1 MPWKVRKRKCRQGDG
16 DKGKYVV
23 VKVKRGGG
31 TKQSSCHTTKNLA
44 KRATR
49 ARYASAYGES
59 VMKITAEKLRQIIR
73 EETQKLVEV
82 DSLKPGDYA
91 LGAYF
96 SVEKM
101 GKFEKAMLDL
111 FNDSLRSASNDLG
124 DPKDAYDAVMA
135 GFEMLIERVQSDMRP
150 LEMIPSDVR
159 RKIQQSVSML
169 ANEEVFRDASA
180 EDVAMQA
187 LDYVDHPPS
196 LADEAYEIAL
206 AAALKMGIPSEGS

>member
-31 TKQSSCHTTKNLA
+31 TEQSSCHTTKNLA

-73 EETQKLVEV
+73 EEAQKLVEV

-101 GKFEKAMLDL
+101 DAFKGAMLDL
-111 FNDSLRSASNDLG
+111 FDDALRSASNDLG
-124 DPKDAYDAVMA
+124 DPTDAHDAVMA
-135 GFEMLIERVQSDMRP
+135 GFEKLIKGVQSGMRP
-150 LEMIPSDVR
+150 LEIDDAL
-159 RKIQQSVSML
+159 RKEIQQSVDTL

-180 EDVAMQA
+180 EDVAMQS

-206 AAALKMGIPSEGS
+206 AAALKMGIPREGR

>member
-1 MPWKVRKRKCRQGDG
+1 
-16 DKGKYVV
+16 
-23 VKVKRGGG
+23 
-31 TKQSSCHTTKNLA
+31 
-44 KRATR
+44 
-49 ARYASAYGES
+49 
-59 VMKITAEKLRQIIR
+59 MKIAASKLRQIIR
-73 EETQKLVEV
+73 EEAQRLAEA

-111 FNDSLRSASNDLG
+111 FNDALRSARNDLG

-150 LEMIPSDVR
+150 LEIDDDQIDDAL
-159 RKIQQSVSML
+159 RKEIQQSVDTL

-180 EDVAMQA
+180 EDVAMQS

-206 AAALKMGIPSEGS
+206 AAAVNMGIPSKGR

>member
-1 MPWKVRKRKCRQGDG
+1 
-16 DKGKYVV
+16 
-23 VKVKRGGG
+23 
-31 TKQSSCHTTKNLA
+31 
-44 KRATR
+44 
-49 ARYASAYGES
+49 
-59 VMKITAEKLRQIIR
+59 MKITASKLRQIIR
-73 EETQKLVEV
+73 EETQRLAEV

-159 RKIQQSVSML
+159 KEIQQSVDTL
-169 ANEEVFRDASA
+169 ANEEVFQGSSA
-180 EDVAMQA
+180 ENLAMQS
-187 LDYVDHPPS
+187 LDYVEHPAS

-206 AAALKMGIPSEGS
+206 AAAVNMGIPRKGR